1 MFGKKSLGER
11 LKSTLG
17 IFSRLVTELESIIN
31 ECDSEIELQESIQDQ
46 AEVKISE
53 LQDIKKQANS
63 VKGEVERFT
72 V

>member
-31 ECDSEIELQESIQDQ
+31 ECDSGIEEQECIQHQVAIEI
-46 AEVKISE
+46 AE

>member
-31 ECDSEIELQESIQDQ
+31 ECDSGIEEQEGIQHQAAIEI
-46 AEVKISE
+46 AE

>member
-1 MFGKKSLGER
+1 MEKKSLGER
-11 LKSTLG
+11 LNSTLG

-31 ECDSEIELQESIQDQ
+31 ECDSEIELQENIQDQ

>member
-11 LKSTLG
+11 LNSTLG

-31 ECDSEIELQESIQDQ
+31 ECDSEIELQENIQDQ

-53 LQDIKKQANS
+53 LQDIKKTS
-63 VKGEVERFT
+63 
-72 V
+72 

>member
-1 MFGKKSLGER
+1 MFGKKSLSER

-17 IFSRLVTELESIIN
+17 IFSRLVAELESIIN
-31 ECDSEIELQESIQDQ
+31 ECDSEIELQENIQDQ

-63 VKGEVERFT
+63 IKGEVERFT